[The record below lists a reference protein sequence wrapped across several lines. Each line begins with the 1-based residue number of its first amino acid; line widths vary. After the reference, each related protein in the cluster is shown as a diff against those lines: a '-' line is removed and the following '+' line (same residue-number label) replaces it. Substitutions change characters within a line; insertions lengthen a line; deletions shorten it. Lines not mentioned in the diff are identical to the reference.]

1 MATVCLHKERAGDLL
16 LYSNIRFKLTNERR
30 HLAYDEVCVFRLAVT
45 AASQLMTVDPN
56 HQISQNKLQVQSL
69 AAAII
74 NFFDTPATIK
84 ATRVINHRKVART
97 DGEYEELGFTSKGL
111 NGPQS
116 AE

>member
-16 LYSNIRFKLTNERR
+16 LSSNIRFNFANERR
-30 HLAYDEVCVFRLAVT
+30 HLAYDELCVFRLAVT

-69 AAAII
+69 AAAIMNI
-74 NFFDTPATIK
+74 FDTPATIK

-97 DGEYEELGFTSKGL
+97 VGEYEEVGLGL